1 MDKTIIFKNNKTNVE
16 LAKNNR
22 AESLANC
29 KSGHICRHIQGSS
42 LKTLK
47 LKNSFIFR
55 IVYVS

>member
-16 LAKNNR
+16 LPKNNR

-29 KSGHICRHIQGSS
+29 KSGHIQGSS

-55 IVYVS
+55 IVFVS